1 MRSTIRVLLILATLG
16 CARTEQPVPAAD
28 SVPTPTPPAV
38 AAAPMPI
45 TDRDWALTGLGE
57 RTNPIGS
64 GDRSP
69 TLRLESAT
77 SRASGFAG
85 CNRFSGPYTLGGDS
99 LSFGALAATKM
110 ACAQGNDVEVA
121 YLAALARVRTFT
133 ATDSVLTLLGDGEA
147 VATFRAQ

>member
-1 MRSTIRVLLILATLG
+1 MRSTIRVLLILAALG
-16 CARTEQPVPAAD
+16 CGRTEQQVPAAD

-38 AAAPMPI
+38 AAAPMTV

-57 RTNPIGS
+57 RTNPMGN
-64 GDRSP
+64 GDRPP

-77 SRASGFAG
+77 TRASGFAG
-85 CNRFSGPYTLGGDS
+85 CNRFSGPYTLVSDS
-99 LSFGALAATKM
+99 LSFGALASTKM

-121 YLAALARVRTFT
+121 YLAALAEARTFT
-133 ATDSVLTLLGDGEA
+133 ATDSVLTLFGTSGA